1 MEDQA
6 IQGAKKVQYEVLKQL
21 LEMKDSDDEY
31 EKWMKELEIERDKR
45 VKKVF
50 GENGVAKELEIWDQ
64 DLINKCLFVSLVGL
78 GKLHNENLPNYM
90 KAVNYYSQDF
100 DVTCSIC

>member
-50 GENGVAKELEIWDQ
+50 GENGVAKELEI
-64 DLINKCLFVSLVGL
+64 
-78 GKLHNENLPNYM
+78 
-90 KAVNYYSQDF
+90 
-100 DVTCSIC
+100 

>member
-1 MEDQA
+1 M
-6 IQGAKKVQYEVLKQL
+6 QYEVLKQL

-50 GENGVAKELEIWDQ
+50 GENGVAKELEI
-64 DLINKCLFVSLVGL
+64 
-78 GKLHNENLPNYM
+78 
-90 KAVNYYSQDF
+90 
-100 DVTCSIC
+100 